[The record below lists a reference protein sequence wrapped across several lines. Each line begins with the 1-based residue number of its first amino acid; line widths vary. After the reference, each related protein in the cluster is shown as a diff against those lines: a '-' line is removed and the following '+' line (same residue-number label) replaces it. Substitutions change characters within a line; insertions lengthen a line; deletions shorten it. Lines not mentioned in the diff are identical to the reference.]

1 LTVFAAR
8 NQPHPLPLWERPPG
22 RDVFD
27 VGHRAREGAPTG
39 GRWLFALIALSWLAV
54 LPAHAAEGPAFPELT
69 GRVVDAAGILSRGT
83 EQTLTRELAAY
94 EAASGGT
101 QVVVATVPN
110 LQGRAIEEYGYQLG
124 RAWGIGQADED
135 TGALLIVAPSER
147 QVRIEVGYGL
157 EGRLTDAIS
166 WDIIQGRILPAF
178 REGDFDAGVTAGV
191 QGMLAAL
198 GGEYQVS
205 ERVAGGEDKRKG
217 AALVFWIFVAFIIL
231 SSFGRRGGGGG
242 LGGALLAG
250 AILSGGGR
258 SGGGFGGGGFG
269 GGGFSGGGGGFG
281 GGGASGGW

>member
-1 LTVFAAR
+1 M
-8 NQPHPLPLWERPPG
+8 
-22 RDVFD
+22 
-27 VGHRAREGAPTG
+27 
-39 GRWLFALIALSWLAV
+39 
-54 LPAHAAEGPAFPELT
+54 
-69 GRVVDAAGILSRGT
+69 SRGT

-198 GGEYQVS
+198 QEGGSRGRGSRDRLQEGGS
-205 ERVAGGEDKRKG
+205 RGRGSRDRVRAYP
-217 AALVFWIFVAFIIL
+217 
-231 SSFGRRGGGGG
+231 
-242 LGGALLAG
+242 
-250 AILSGGGR
+250 
-258 SGGGFGGGGFG
+258 
-269 GGGFSGGGGGFG
+269 
-281 GGGASGGW
+281 

>member
-1 LTVFAAR
+1 M
-8 NQPHPLPLWERPPG
+8 
-22 RDVFD
+22 
-27 VGHRAREGAPTG
+27 
-39 GRWLFALIALSWLAV
+39 LSCLAI
-54 LPAHAAEGPAFPELT
+54 LPAHAAEDLAFPELT
-69 GRVVDAAGILSRGT
+69 GRVVDAADVLSRGT

-94 EAASGGT
+94 EQASGGT
-101 QVVVATVPN
+101 QVVVATVPS
-110 LQGRAIEEYGYQLG
+110 LDGRAIEEYGYQLG
-124 RAWGIGQADED
+124 RAWGIGQAEED

-191 QGMLAAL
+191 QGILAAL
-198 GGEYQVS
+198 GGEYQAS
-205 ERVAGGEDKRKG
+205 GREPDGEGKRKG
-217 AALVFWIFVAFIIL
+217 AALAFWIFVAFIIL
-231 SSFGRRGGGGG
+231 TSFGRRGGGGG

-258 SGGGFGGGGFG
+258 GGGGGFG